1 MGGAV
6 RSRVTNEAKR
16 RGKGGR
22 VCVCVSVFPP
32 LEEKTCI
39 Q

>member
-16 RGKGGR
+16 RGKRGS
-22 VCVCVSVFPP
+22 CVCMSVCMCLCFPH
-32 LEEKTCI
+32 
-39 Q
+39 